1 VISFSEFY
9 SSHRE
14 RLFGYLMRSTGDY
27 HLSNDIMQESF
38 KRYLERY
45 GHEIRSAPLL
55 YTIARNAFLDHTR
68 KKRKDSPYEED
79 CGYEPANPEHHL
91 MVREEYRGVL
101 AALQKLESTEREI
114 LALVVSSDL
123 SYREIASVTG
133 ITEANVKVKVHRAR
147 VKLKQILEGR

>member
-45 GHEIRSAPLL
+45 GHETRSAPLL
-55 YTIARNAFLDHTR
+55 YTIARNALLDHTR
-68 KKRKDSPYEED
+68 RKRKDNPYEED
-79 CGYEPANPEHHL
+79 CGYEPGNPEHHL
-91 MVREEYRGVL
+91 MIREEYRGVL

-133 ITEANVKVKVHRAR
+133 ISEANVKVKVHRAR
-147 VKLKQILEGR
+147 VRLKQILEGR